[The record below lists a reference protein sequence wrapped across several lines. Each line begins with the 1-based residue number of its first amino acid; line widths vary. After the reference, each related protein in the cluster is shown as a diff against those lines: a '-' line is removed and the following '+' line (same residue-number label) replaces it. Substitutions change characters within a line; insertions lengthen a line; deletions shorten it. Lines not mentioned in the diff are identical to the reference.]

1 MHREATKFEEMV
13 DRVQQLNDFSIIITK
28 QLQKYD
34 LQPYKIE

>member
-1 MHREATKFEEMV
+1 MV
-13 DRVQQLNDFSIIITK
+13 ERVQQLNDFTIILTK